1 MKIPCTHCNQ
11 SLDIPEELA
20 GQTIECPV
28 CHASFD
34 VPVIVTVPSAT
45 PQVQVS
51 KQETKTTNVKEKS
64 KASLP
69 LKYLIG
75 VCALVGLLSAFLFKD
90 SGDDTN
96 QKISSNKIQ

>member
-20 GQTIECPV
+20 GQTIECPA
-28 CHASFD
+28 CNASFD
-34 VPVIVTVPSAT
+34 VPVIVTIPSAT
-45 PQVQVS
+45 SQVQVS

-69 LKYLIG
+69 LKYLIA

-96 QKISSNKIQ
+96 QCTNGNQIL